1 MEKTGEKE
9 VLLDKLIG
17 VQDIEAAK
25 QPQEMDTDLIAEC
38 SGYILE
44 LTGEKPPPE
53 HVLEQMKQKLLRRL
67 FGRGRVP
74 MRRKG
79 LLRKLLIAAIVAI
92 LIVAMSVSMMPLG
105 TNDESLMQ
113 RWGFVFLHKDSGYS
127 VDFGDYLTLIR
138 NGESKDYKTIRQFIR
153 STRADVLVPTKM
165 PKGVSIQKV
174 SAYFEYISDCPV
186 ISLMT
191 NDPSTCSVQ
200 IYLGKEIDLS
210 ERVEKPER
218 IGEYDCAFTITP
230 GWCQCDFNY
239 NGNGYTITAKTK
251 EELTLILN
259 NMKGSLEK

>member
-9 VLLDKLIG
+9 LLLDKLIG

-53 HVLEQMKQKLLRRL
+53 RVLEQMKQKLLRRL

-92 LIVAMSVSMMPLG
+92 LIVAMSVSMLPLG

-113 RWGFVFLHKDSGYS
+113 RWGYALQRKGAGTRM
-127 VDFGDYLTLIR
+127 DFGDYLTLAEEGKI
-138 NGESKDYKTIRQFIR
+138 EEYKSVRQFARKTHMDI
-153 STRADVLVPTKM
+153 LVPTIL
-165 PKGVSIQKV
+165 PKGYDVQNVVVSFD
-174 SAYFEYISDCPV
+174 YLLDCPAV
-186 ISLMT
+186 DIIT
-191 NDPSTCSVQ
+191 NNPSDLSVSV
-200 IYLGKEIDLS
+200 YLGKERVNTEFDKTEQIGAYSCGLLFLS
-210 ERVEKPER
+210 
-218 IGEYDCAFTITP
+218 DS
-230 GWCQCDFNY
+230 CQCEFCFEDNCY
-239 NGNGYTITAKTK
+239 RITATSYKDVQ
-251 EELTLILN
+251 LIIE
-259 NMKGSLEK
+259 NMKGSLKQ